1 MKKILK
7 ILPLTFFTVFLFS
20 QEEAYIKKFQTF
32 PSYKDIGYDQDLRS
46 QFHFSSLKGWNNDPN
61 GMVFYDG
68 EYHLFFQHNPEGVK
82 WGNMT
87 WGHAVSKNMVNW
99 KQLNHAI
106 LPFRDGTIFSGTAV
120 VDHNN
125 TLGKNTSDNN
135 AIIAFF
141 THAQNSK
148 ENWFYQSAA
157 YSTDKGRTFKLIND
171 GHGIVPNQ
179 GYDRGE
185 RDPKVFWHE
194 QSKKWIMIL
203 WIKRGDDTFSGPD
216 TGPGIAKKMG
226 KVRFFESKDLMNW
239 RKLFDF
245 DRNWVFECMDFVE
258 LAVDG
263 DQSNK
268 KWLLYD
274 ASFDYE
280 IGDFDGSKFI
290 TDKKVGKGDF
300 GNHYYAAQTFYNSP
314 DKRTVIIGWMPT
326 RDKNIFIDNKTPWNQ
341 QMSFPSTMELR
352 TSSDGIK
359 LYRNPIKEIEN
370 LYIKSYL
377 FSNKKIKNITKRLNK
392 IDFELIDLTL
402 SFKPEKNDEII
413 INLRGKEIK
422 YKNEFFTFQNTKIP
436 APKVNDYVKIRV
448 LVDRPSIELFINDGE
463 SVMTTYSVSDKNNM
477 KILFKS
483 NRNLNIELE
492 INKLKSSWK

>member
-1 MKKILK
+1 
-7 ILPLTFFTVFLFS
+7 
-20 QEEAYIKKFQTF
+20 
-32 PSYKDIGYDQDLRS
+32 
-46 QFHFSSLKGWNNDPN
+46 
-61 GMVFYDG
+61 
-68 EYHLFFQHNPEGVK
+68 
-82 WGNMT
+82 
-87 WGHAVSKNMVNW
+87 
-99 KQLNHAI
+99 
-106 LPFRDGTIFSGTAV
+106 
-120 VDHNN
+120 
-125 TLGKNTSDNN
+125 
-135 AIIAFF
+135 
-141 THAQNSK
+141 
-148 ENWFYQSAA
+148 
-157 YSTDKGRTFKLIND
+157 
-171 GHGIVPNQ
+171 
-179 GYDRGE
+179 
-185 RDPKVFWHE
+185 
-194 QSKKWIMIL
+194 
-203 WIKRGDDTFSGPD
+203 
-216 TGPGIAKKMG
+216 
-226 KVRFFESKDLMNW
+226 
-239 RKLFDF
+239 
-245 DRNWVFECMDFVE
+245 
-258 LAVDG
+258 
-263 DQSNK
+263 
-268 KWLLYD
+268 LLYD

-463 SVMTTYSVSDKNNM
+463 SVMTTYSVSNKNNR

>member
-1 MKKILK
+1 
-7 ILPLTFFTVFLFS
+7 
-20 QEEAYIKKFQTF
+20 
-32 PSYKDIGYDQDLRS
+32 
-46 QFHFSSLKGWNNDPN
+46 
-61 GMVFYDG
+61 
-68 EYHLFFQHNPEGVK
+68 
-82 WGNMT
+82 
-87 WGHAVSKNMVNW
+87 
-99 KQLNHAI
+99 
-106 LPFRDGTIFSGTAV
+106 
-120 VDHNN
+120 
-125 TLGKNTSDNN
+125 
-135 AIIAFF
+135 
-141 THAQNSK
+141 
-148 ENWFYQSAA
+148 
-157 YSTDKGRTFKLIND
+157 
-171 GHGIVPNQ
+171 
-179 GYDRGE
+179 
-185 RDPKVFWHE
+185 
-194 QSKKWIMIL
+194 
-203 WIKRGDDTFSGPD
+203 
-216 TGPGIAKKMG
+216 MG

-326 RDKNIFIDNKTPWNQ
+326 RDKNIFIDNKTPWYQ

-377 FSNKKIKNITKRLNK
+377 FI
-392 IDFELIDLTL
+392 
-402 SFKPEKNDEII
+402 
-413 INLRGKEIK
+413 
-422 YKNEFFTFQNTKIP
+422 
-436 APKVNDYVKIRV
+436 
-448 LVDRPSIELFINDGE
+448 
-463 SVMTTYSVSDKNNM
+463 TYSN
-477 KILFKS
+477 
-483 NRNLNIELE
+483 
-492 INKLKSSWK
+492 SS